1 MKLLA
6 TSLLAL
12 LCHSEAF
19 TPIPKSFV
27 VSYVGSGAFSVES
40 TTPVRCC
47 GTHTNL
53 SRAALPHTVPRFTS
67 LGMADLNELSL
78 EEEVELL
85 TQEEITKVK
94 RASNL
99 RNANGVDY
107 APWMGISEEDENRIK
122 QMMKERASARRK
134 RQEQEKDVSGALFS
148 DSQAQELSGTG
159 LKTKVIDG
167 AVELEWATNSEKDTK
182 GFLVKRRPTKTS
194 EFQIVGSYKDWGP
207 LQSKGPEGGVYRFL
221 DTSAAPGS
229 WVYRISEVDLD
240 GKENDVCQCLV
251 DVQTEEEQRGA
262 VIAAVGIS
270 VVAILSVIA
279 GVLLDPMDGF

>member
-6 TSLLAL
+6 TSLLVL
-12 LCHSEAF
+12 FCHSEAF

-27 VSYVGSGAFSVES
+27 VSNVGS
-40 TTPVRCC
+40 
-47 GTHTNL
+47 
-53 SRAALPHTVPRFTS
+53 VPRFTS

-207 LQSKGPEGGVYRFL
+207 LQTKGPEGGVYRFL

>member
-1 MKLLA
+1 
-6 TSLLAL
+6 
-12 LCHSEAF
+12 
-19 TPIPKSFV
+19 
-27 VSYVGSGAFSVES
+27 
-40 TTPVRCC
+40 
-47 GTHTNL
+47 
-53 SRAALPHTVPRFTS
+53 
-67 LGMADLNELSL
+67 MADLNELSL

-85 TQEEITKVK
+85 TQEEISKVK

-159 LKTKVIDG
+159 LKTKVMDG
-167 AVELEWATNSEKDTK
+167 SVELEWATNAEKDTQ

-194 EFQIVGSYKDWGP
+194 EYTIIGSYKDWGP
-207 LQSKGPEGGVYRFL
+207 LQTKGADGGVYRFL
-221 DTSAAPGS
+221 DTTCSPGS
-229 WVYRISEVDLD
+229 WVYRISEVDLS

-270 VVAILSVIA
+270 VVAILAVIA
-279 GVLLDPMDGF
+279 GVLLDPIDGF